1 MQESDHEVRPPIEPL
16 HAGTTVESPSIGRNA
31 EASDF
36 VGTSTPSLIGPTGG
50 PDIDSRSTSY
60 VPEPPMSR
68 TSGFLDPADYPFV
81 EAFERNAPLIHGE
94 LVEVMETYP
103 FRSFRHRPD
112 GGRMVFEEGWEVFGF
127 YERGRKLSLPPSIC
141 PRTRELVDTV
151 PDIVTAG
158 FSKLAGGARVK
169 PHSGKRDLIRC
180 HLGLIIPPGCRF
192 RVGDEVREWEV
203 NKCLLF
209 DNTAVHE
216 AWNDSAQDRVILV
229 VDFVHHRDADMAI
242 GDVGPAK

>member
-1 MQESDHEVRPPIEPL
+1 
-16 HAGTTVESPSIGRNA
+16 
-31 EASDF
+31 
-36 VGTSTPSLIGPTGG
+36 
-50 PDIDSRSTSY
+50 
-60 VPEPPMSR
+60 MSR
-68 TSGFLDPADYPFV
+68 TQGFLDPTDYPFV

-94 LVEVMETYP
+94 LVEVMNTHP
-103 FRSFRHRPD
+103 SRTFRHRPD
-112 GGRMVFEEGWEVFGF
+112 GGNVVFEEGWKVFGF

-158 FSKLAGGARVK
+158 FSKFAGGARVK

-180 HLGLIIPPGCRF
+180 HLGLIISPGCRF

-209 DNTAVHE
+209 NNRVVHE
-216 AWNDSAQDRVILV
+216 AWNDSQEDRVILI
-229 VDFVHHRDADMAI
+229 VDFVYHRGAEAASR
-242 GDVGPAK
+242 DVGTAT